1 LIEKEFAMGN
11 VLELDDFSFDKKVL
25 EGGGV
30 SLVDFWAPWCG
41 PCKMLGPVVEEVAKD
56 MSGKTFVG
64 KLNVDENPVVASR
77 YKIMSI
83 PTLLIFKGGKIVDQF
98 VGVQPKDLIIKRLE
112 SALKA

>member
-1 LIEKEFAMGN
+1 MGN

-25 EGGGV
+25 EGGKV

-56 MSGKTFVG
+56 IGDKAFIG
-64 KLNVDENPVVASR
+64 KLNVDDNPVVASK

-83 PTLLIFKGGKIVDQF
+83 PALLIFKDGKIVDQLI
-98 VGVQPKDLIIKRLE
+98 GVQPKELIIKRIEL
-112 SALKA
+112 AIKD

>member
-1 LIEKEFAMGN
+1 MGN

-25 EGGGV
+25 ETDKV

-56 MSGKTFVG
+56 IGEKAFIG
-64 KLNVDENPVVASR
+64 KLNVDDNPVVASK

-83 PTLLIFKGGKIVDQF
+83 PTILIFKKGKIVDQF

-112 SALKA
+112 SAINS